1 MSLRSRLLLVFAV
14 GAIALGPALAL
25 PHLSLHTP
33 TLTADTPA
41 TPTSPHSSPLL
52 PLAPM
57 AGVAIKVKD
66 AGTISQKWKQRATQA
81 QADYGTGVANAGA
94 DWEAGATAAEDTY
107 GAAVTAAVA
116 DKRYGR
122 GVRGSAGKYQKN
134 ASTLGPQRYGQ
145 GVGAAQDAYATGMAP
160 VLQTL
165 AGINLPARNVKGNNQ
180 QRSQLVADRLRAMKL
195 GKTS

>member
-1 MSLRSRLLLVFAV
+1 MSLRRLVLLAFTV
-14 GAIALGPALAL
+14 GALALGPAVVL

-33 TLTADTPA
+33 TLSSDSPA
-41 TPTSPHSSPLL
+41 APHAPVHSPLA

-66 AGTISQKWKQRATQA
+66 AATTSQKWKARATAA
-81 QADYGTGVANAGA
+81 QGDYGTGVANAGA
-94 DWEAGATAAEDTY
+94 DWEAASAAAEDTY
-107 GAAVTAAVA
+107 GASVTQAVA
-116 DKRYGR
+116 DKRYGK

-145 GVGAAQDAYATGMAP
+145 GVGAGQDAYANGMQP

-165 AGINLPARNVKGNNQ
+165 AGINLPPRNVKGNNQ

-195 GKTS
+195 GKSA

>member
-1 MSLRSRLLLVFAV
+1 
-14 GAIALGPALAL
+14 
-25 PHLSLHTP
+25 
-33 TLTADTPA
+33 
-41 TPTSPHSSPLL
+41 
-52 PLAPM
+52 M

-66 AGTISQKWKQRATQA
+66 AGTISPSGRAARRQA
-81 QADYGTGVANAGA
+81 QADYGSGVANAGA

-107 GAAVTAAVA
+107 GAAVTQAVA
-116 DKRYGR
+116 DKRYGK

-145 GVGAAQDAYATGMAP
+145 GVGAAQDAYASGMAP
-160 VLQTL
+160 VLSTL
-165 AGINLPARNVKGNNQ
+165 ASIQLPARNVKGNNQ